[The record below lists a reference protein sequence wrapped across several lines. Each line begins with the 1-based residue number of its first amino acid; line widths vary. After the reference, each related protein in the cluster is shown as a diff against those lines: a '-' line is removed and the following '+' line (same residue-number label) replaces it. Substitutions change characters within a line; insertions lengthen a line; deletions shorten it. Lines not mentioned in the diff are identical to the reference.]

1 MIVCPNCN
9 HPNPDG
15 AVQCEACYTPLPATT
30 NCPSCGATVQADAAF
45 CGQCGY
51 NLHSNAAMV
60 ATAVAPTVA
69 PDIPVEVPPLV
80 TPDPML
86 ELLQPDALGL
96 NTPANSTLPP
106 TVVSVAPEP
115 IPTPPLPPVTPPVV
129 AEVTPPLPP
138 VAPPVVAEIT
148 PPLPPVAPPVVA
160 ESTPPLPPVA
170 PPVVAEITPPLP
182 PVAPPPPI
190 AVVPEPVVFTPPAP
204 EPEPVFV
211 PQAAPE
217 PEPVLQT
224 VTASRTQLQQVVARL
239 FHVQSNQEIELPQNL
254 SVVHIGKPNDRIP
267 PDIDV
272 AGFPS
277 SEIVSRI
284 HADIRVEGDAHY
296 IEDVGSSNGTYIN
309 NLPLLPG
316 NRHRLRPGDRI
327 SLGKGDLVTFL
338 FQLS

>member
-45 CGQCGY
+45 CGQCGH

-60 ATAVAPTVA
+60 ATTVAPTVA
-69 PDIPVEVPPLV
+69 PEIPVEVPPLV

-96 NTPANSTLPP
+96 GTPVNSTLPP
-106 TVVSVAPEP
+106 TVVSVAQEAIPTAPILPVEP
-115 IPTPPLPPVTPPVV
+115 PVVVENTPPLPPV
-129 AEVTPPLPP
+129 E
-138 VAPPVVAEIT
+138 
-148 PPLPPVAPPVVA
+148 
-160 ESTPPLPPVA
+160 
-170 PPVVAEITPPLP
+170 
-182 PVAPPPPI
+182 PPI
-190 AVVPEPVVFTPPAP
+190 AVVPEPVVSTPPEP
-204 EPEPVFV
+204 EPETEPEPVFV
-211 PQAAPE
+211 AQSAPE
-217 PEPVLQT
+217 PIVQT

-239 FHVQSNQEIELPQNL
+239 FHVQSNQEIELPQNI

-272 AGFPS
+272 AGFPN